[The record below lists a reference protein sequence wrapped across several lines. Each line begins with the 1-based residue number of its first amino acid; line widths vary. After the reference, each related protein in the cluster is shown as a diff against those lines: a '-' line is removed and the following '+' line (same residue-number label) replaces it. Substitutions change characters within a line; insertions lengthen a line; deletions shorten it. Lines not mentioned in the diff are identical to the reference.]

1 VNVAVNVPEE
11 AAPLSAAN
19 VETAGPGGT
28 VAPTVQVPFD
38 CHDPGWPPLSM
49 GSRYKFFEPEKFV
62 LNVIAYVTVRLLPD
76 TEPPAPD
83 PVSEHWLFD
92 SDPDPGV
99 IGPSH
104 VFPASFINR
113 RVLPGRLNSTKH
125 PAVPDSGSVAW
136 VHFLISCRGE

>member
-1 VNVAVNVPEE
+1 MAY
-11 AAPLSAAN
+11 
-19 VETAGPGGT
+19 GT
-28 VAPTVQVPFD
+28 V
-38 CHDPGWPPLSM
+38 
-49 GSRYKFFEPEKFV
+49 KFFEPEKFV

-76 TEPPAPD
+76 TEPPEPD

-125 PAVPDSGSVAW
+125 AAVPDTLPFTRRCASA
-136 VHFLISCRGE
+136 ISTPPFASL